1 MKNSALIL
9 DVNQKE
15 NVQIIASLNTAT
27 NTIKLNKLA
36 IDQKVAG
43 AANAMHGAGTALAAL
58 PAEVQGKRVTLIVPD
73 SIAVR
78 CFEMLKYRDQSED
91 EIAGMLYKPWMSKD
105 ASAEAYAEAIALMVK
120 GFKSAMAKNISVNFV
135 NARTIYRYELVG
147 DAENIAALVDMDTID
162 LVNSVNTDLGIK
174 VRDGEFSFANGTYKI
189 LKQTRRGANGSN
201 THYYISRMLSAIV
214 DGKRVQLPVGQAAG
228 MPVDA
233 VKPVNDN
240 GITLLNVARFR
251 AEAAKA
257 LPRKE
262 IVTSFKVV
270 EA

>member
-1 MKNSALIL
+1 MKNSAIIV

-15 NVQIIASLNTAT
+15 GTQVIASLNTAT
-27 NTIKLNKLA
+27 NTVKINKLE
-36 IDQKVAG
+36 IDAKVAN
-43 AANAMHGAGTALAAL
+43 AANAMHGVGVALASL
-58 PAEVQGKRVTLIVPD
+58 PAELATKRVTLIVPD
-73 SIAVR
+73 GIAVR

-91 EIAGMLYKPWMSKD
+91 EISAKLYKDWMGKD

-120 GFKSAMAKNISVNFV
+120 GFKSALAKGININFQ
-135 NARTIYRYELVG
+135 NARALYRYELVG
-147 DAENIAALVDMDTID
+147 ETDALAEMDTIE
-162 LVNSVNTDLGIK
+162 LTNSVNADLGIK
-174 VRDGEFSFANGTYKI
+174 IRDGEFSFANGQYKI
-189 LKQTRRGANGSN
+189 LKQTRRGQNGSS
-201 THYYISRMLSAIV
+201 THYYVSRMLTAMV

-228 MPVDA
+228 MPVES
-233 VKPVNDN
+233 VKPINDN

>member
-1 MKNSALIL
+1 
-9 DVNQKE
+9 
-15 NVQIIASLNTAT
+15 
-27 NTIKLNKLA
+27 
-36 IDQKVAG
+36 
-43 AANAMHGAGTALAAL
+43 MHGAGTALAAL
-58 PAEVQGKRVTLIVPD
+58 PADVQGKRITLIVPD

-91 EIAGMLYKPWMSKD
+91 EIAGTLYKPWMAKD
-105 ASAEAYAEAIALMVK
+105 QSAEAYAEAIALMVK
-120 GFKSAMAKNISVNFV
+120 GFKSAMAKNVNINFV
-135 NARTIYRYELVG
+135 NARTLYRYELVG
-147 DAENIAALVDMDTID
+147 DAEDIEALADMDTIE
-162 LVNSVNTDLGIK
+162 LTNSVNTDLGIK

-189 LKQTRRGANGSN
+189 LKQTRRGQNGSS
-201 THYYISRMLSAIV
+201 THYYISRMLPAVI
-214 DGKRVQLPVGQAAG
+214 DGKRQAIPVGQAAG

-240 GITLLNVARFR
+240 GVVLLNVARFR

-257 LPRKE
+257 LPKKE

>member
-9 DVNQKE
+9 DINQKE
-15 NVQIIASLNTAT
+15 GTQVIASLNTAT
-27 NTIKLNKLA
+27 NTIKLNKLE
-36 IDQKVAG
+36 IDPKIAG
-43 AANAMHGAGTALAAL
+43 AANAMHGVGVALASL
-58 PAEVQGKRVTLIVPD
+58 PAELATQRVTLIVPD
-73 SIAVR
+73 NIAVR
-78 CFEMLKYRDQSED
+78 CFEMLKYRNESED
-91 EIAGMLYKPWMSKD
+91 EVAAKLYKDWMGKD

-120 GFKSAMAKNISVNFV
+120 GFKSAMAKGISINFQ
-135 NARTIYRYELVG
+135 NARALYRYELVG
-147 DAENIAALVDMDTID
+147 ETSALEEMDTID
-162 LVNSVNTDLGIK
+162 LVNSINTDIGVKI
-174 VRDGEFSFANGTYKI
+174 RDGEFSFANGSYRI
-189 LKQTRRGANGSN
+189 LKQTRRGANGSS
-201 THYYISRMLSAIV
+201 THYYVSRMISAMV

-228 MPVDA
+228 MPVES